1 MMTLRCSRLHAVAL
15 EDAVARRAQP
25 GPVLL
30 QALLHGAVVTQILAT
45 EARGVTRTGLLFL
58 LRALMALGECGRNIG
73 DDQEEC

>member
-15 EDAVARRAQP
+15 EDLVAGRTQP

-30 QALLHGAVVTQILAT
+30 QARLHGTVITQILAT

-58 LRALMALGECGRNIG
+58 LRARVALGESGRYISDNE
-73 DDQEEC
+73 EEC